1 MDQKVNIKIK
11 NSVVI
16 VGDSDHIEKLVERF
30 DLANASPNDC
40 LHFLAKL
47 KNIINQKP

>member
-1 MDQKVNIKIK
+1 MDNKVNIKIK

-16 VGDSDHIEKLVERF
+16 VDDSDHIEKLVERF
-30 DLANASPNDC
+30 DIANASPNDC

-47 KNIINQKP
+47 KEDIKKH